1 MHCIRFCLLMLLLP
15 AGGVI
20 SQEIIR
26 TSAIAPDDP
35 LLPDGFRI
43 AAHLDC
49 GNQTQSTQET
59 GPRIAVISGEAY
71 RFPGI
76 EGPLAAAACS
86 QERVVVAVSGM
97 LPDTDYVLGF
107 TWWDADKQGR
117 VQSVRF
123 HVGEDDGWRTVLPPV
138 RACAYHKDKST
149 WARVLLPIT
158 EAYREGGRTQVAFVR
173 EAGPDAVV
181 NEIWL
186 LERTE
191 SSARRRVLVVTGDD
205 YVGHHWRETAPHLA
219 DLIREDERLE
229 VSITECPAI
238 YGSPLLENYDATVIH
253 FKDYSKRLPLGPDT
267 WTGLERHIAGGRG
280 LVITHFGCGAFQE
293 WEGFVKIAGRVWN
306 PAMRPHDPHGRFE
319 VRIADAAHAIT
330 HGMATFTVEDELYT
344 CLDGETPVRTLCEAT
359 SVVDRQ
365 VYPIAFVVEGLPGRV
380 FHGTLGHDVRA
391 FSAPGTH
398 AMYRRAT
405 AWAAGLEPAP

>member
-1 MHCIRFCLLMLLLP
+1 MHSIRFCLFMLLLP
-15 AGGVI
+15 AGGVM

-49 GNQTQSTQET
+49 GNQTQIAQET
-59 GPRIAVISGEAY
+59 GPRIAVVSGEAY
-71 RFPGI
+71 HFPGI

-86 QERVVVAVSGM
+86 KDQVVIAVSGM
-97 LPDTDYVLGF
+97 APDTEYVLGF
-107 TWWDADKQGR
+107 TWWDANEQGR

-123 HVGEDDGWRTVLPPV
+123 QAGEGDGWQTVLPPV
-138 RACAYHKDKST
+138 RACAYLMDKST

-158 EAYREGGRTQVAFVR
+158 EEYREDGQAQVAFVR

-186 LERTE
+186 LERAE
-191 SSARRRVLVVTGDD
+191 SSTRKRVLIVTGDD
-205 YVGHHWRETAPHLA
+205 YVGHRWRETAPYLA
-219 DLIREDERLE
+219 NLIREDERLE

-238 YGSPLLENYDATVIH
+238 YGSPLLDYYDATVIH
-253 FKDYSKRLPLGPDT
+253 FKDYAERLPLGSET
-267 WTGLERHIAGGRG
+267 RTGLERHIAGGRG

-293 WEGFVKIAGRVWN
+293 WDGFVKIAGRVWN
-306 PAMRPHDPHGRFE
+306 PAMRAHDPHGLFE
-319 VRIADAAHAIT
+319 VRIADATHPIT
-330 HGMATFTVEDELYT
+330 RDMEAFTVEDELYT
-344 CLDGETPVRTLCEAT
+344 CLDGETPIRVLFEAT
-359 SVVDRQ
+359 SVVDQQ
-365 VYPIAFVVEGLPGRV
+365 VYPIGFVVEGTPGRV

-391 FSAPGTH
+391 FSAPGAR
-398 AMYRRAT
+398 AMYCRAA
-405 AWAAGLEPAP
+405 AWTAGLDPAP